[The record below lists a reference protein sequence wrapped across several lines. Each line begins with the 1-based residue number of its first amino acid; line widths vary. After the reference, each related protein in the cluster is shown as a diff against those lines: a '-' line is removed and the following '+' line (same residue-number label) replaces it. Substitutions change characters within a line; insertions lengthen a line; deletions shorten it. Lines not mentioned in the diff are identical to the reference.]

1 MHYKSIQE
9 SSKGS
14 IVLFWKDT
22 LLGGVPYDDD
32 DCNYQGYIEQANNY
46 IVDAL
51 KSNKNVKDIIQQSIY
66 ALNVYK
72 KAKKNNKNLYYYD
85 RQIMV
90 CCIFSLIKLK
100 IYEEDDLILIADKY
114 KKQSRIK
121 RCF

>member
-22 LLGGVPYDDD
+22 LLGGVPHDDD
-32 DCNYQGYIEQANNY
+32 NCTYQGYKQQADNY

-51 KSNKNVKDIIQQSIY
+51 RSNKNVKDIIQQTIY
-66 ALNVYK
+66 ALNVYM

-90 CCIFSLIKLK
+90 CCIFTLIKLK

-114 KKQSRIK
+114 KKQSRIE
-121 RCF
+121 